1 MNGVLILISGLI
13 FYFIGRYSV
22 SREQERVLITKV
34 KKKFKKRVKPG
45 VIPFK
50 TQEDFEDE
58 KSGEKAIEKRWVD
71 SGFGK
76 LLKK

>member
-22 SREQERVLITKV
+22 SREQERMLITKV
-34 KKKFKKRVKPG
+34 KKKFKKRIKPG

>member
-1 MNGVLILISGLI
+1 MNTLLTAII

-34 KKKFKKRVKPG
+34 KKKFKKRIKPG

-76 LLKK
+76 LLKKSKT